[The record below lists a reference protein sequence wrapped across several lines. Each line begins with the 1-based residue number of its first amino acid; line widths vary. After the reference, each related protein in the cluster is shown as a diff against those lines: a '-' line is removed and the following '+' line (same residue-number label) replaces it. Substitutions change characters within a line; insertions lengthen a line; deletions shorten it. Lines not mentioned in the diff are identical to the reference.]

1 MEVQAN
7 IGDRAAIQH
16 LALFVPW
23 EDFMPKLDG
32 NPNEVW
38 RDLEQGLS
46 ERIRFYVKN
55 IQLLAQS
62 AEDARRD
69 AKQWAQHCETNYT
82 SEEGGDHLD
91 QEEDVAVGDTDL
103 DVPRAARLAA
113 ASLTSSLVNHSLADS
128 VPRSSKKKLP
138 TTLSSRR
145 QWVGSMFS
153 YRRNTPTIRRD
164 DSSSHWLK
172 RWATPLG
179 TRNAS
184 TTSCERV

>member
-1 MEVQAN
+1 MGQIPFTPDGPGYGTWVQVLRKPEYAAELSINGYLRLHRLWRGEQGWYPNVSTSEWHLRSEVQAN
-7 IGDRAAIQH
+7 IRDRAAIQH
-16 LALFVPW
+16 LALFVRW

-38 RDLEQGLS
+38 RELEQGLS

-55 IQLLAQS
+55 IQLLTQS

-91 QEEDVAVGDTDL
+91 QEEEDVAVGDTDL

-113 ASLTSSLVNHSLADS
+113 ASLTSSLVN
-128 VPRSSKKKLP
+128 
-138 TTLSSRR
+138 
-145 QWVGSMFS
+145 
-153 YRRNTPTIRRD
+153 
-164 DSSSHWLK
+164 
-172 RWATPLG
+172 
-179 TRNAS
+179 
-184 TTSCERV
+184 